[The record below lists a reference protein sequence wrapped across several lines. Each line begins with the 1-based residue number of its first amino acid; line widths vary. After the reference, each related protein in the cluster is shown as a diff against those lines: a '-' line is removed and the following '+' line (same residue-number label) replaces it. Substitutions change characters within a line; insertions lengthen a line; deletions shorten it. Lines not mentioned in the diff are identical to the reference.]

1 MKHAFTKQFCLSL
14 LKKSLALCP
23 RTFFT
28 LLPASNPDISHLA
41 KRCRIRMIQPY
52 HRERQGVGIVFCDN
66 RLAIDFLFKIVIL
79 GDAGVGKSS
88 LLLRYADEL
97 FNPVYINTIGVD
109 FRIRTLLVEDKLI
122 KLQIAYSE
130 KMKLAYAETSAKL
143 NLNVDEL
150 FLYMAKEILTKVKL
164 GLIDTN
170 DKKISEETQTV
181 SVVNTETEKPR
192 KKSCC

>member
-122 KLQIAYSE
+122 KLQIWDTAGQERFRNITASFYRGSHGIQR
-130 KMKLAYAETSAKL
+130 KNET
-143 NLNVDEL
+143 
-150 FLYMAKEILTKVKL
+150 
-164 GLIDTN
+164 GLRRN
-170 DKKISEETQTV
+170 KRQTQF
-181 SVVNTETEKPR
+181 E
-192 KKSCC
+192 CG